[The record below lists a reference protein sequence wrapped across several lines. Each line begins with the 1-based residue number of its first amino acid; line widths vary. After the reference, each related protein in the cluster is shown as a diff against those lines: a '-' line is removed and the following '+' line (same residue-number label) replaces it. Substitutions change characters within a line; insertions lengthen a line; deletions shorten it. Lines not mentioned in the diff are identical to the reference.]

1 MAFPTSPSNNQVH
14 KEGNRSFV
22 YDSAAGVWDQ
32 VSERPRTGIDSDVK
46 EKYGSAGN
54 HATFSGGSVI
64 QVLYQ
69 NSVISD
75 QTATTAQVTSVG
87 TAGNMV
93 CYIDVVP
100 KALNSTFLIQ
110 THAMVNGTFPAHA
123 CIQDAI
129 WRGVGATSTY
139 FQPGSQSVVYANSLV
154 HYTGQSNMGDFYY
167 QWTLGPIIDE
177 PSYTAGQVVTYVYVI
192 GSGRGS
198 GSVSFPSVQVRNS
211 ASYPGPKLTIMEIAA

>member
-54 HATFSGGSVI
+54 HATFSGGAVI

-75 QTATTAQVTSVG
+75 STGTTAQVTSPA
-87 TAGNMV
+87 TSGNMV

-110 THAMVNGTFPAHA
+110 THAMVNGSFAAHA
-123 CIQDAI
+123 CIQDGI

-139 FQPGSQSVVYANSLV
+139 YQPGSQSVVYSNSLN
-154 HYTGQSNMGDFYY
+154 HYTSSSNMGDFYY
-167 QWTLGPIIDE
+167 QWNLGPIIDE
-177 PSYTAGQVVTYVYVI
+177 PSYTAGQIVTYVYAV

-198 GSVSFPSVQVRNS
+198 GGVSFPNIYTRRSS
-211 ASYPGPKLTIMEIAA
+211 SYPGPRMTIMEIAA

>member
-54 HATFSGGSVI
+54 HATFSGGAVI

-75 QTATTAQVTSVG
+75 STGTTAQVTSPA
-87 TAGNMV
+87 TSGNMV

-110 THAMVNGTFPAHA
+110 THAMVNGSFAAHA
-123 CIQDAI
+123 CIQDGI

-139 FQPGSQSVVYANSLV
+139 YQPGSQSVVYSNSLN
-154 HYTGQSNMGDFYY
+154 HYTSSSNMGDFYY
-167 QWTLGPIIDE
+167 QWNLGPIIDE
-177 PSYTAGQVVTYVYVI
+177 TSYTAGQVVTYVYAI

-198 GSVSFPSVQVRNS
+198 GSVSFPTVNVRNS
-211 ASYPGPKLTIMEIAA
+211 SSYPGPKMTVMEIAA